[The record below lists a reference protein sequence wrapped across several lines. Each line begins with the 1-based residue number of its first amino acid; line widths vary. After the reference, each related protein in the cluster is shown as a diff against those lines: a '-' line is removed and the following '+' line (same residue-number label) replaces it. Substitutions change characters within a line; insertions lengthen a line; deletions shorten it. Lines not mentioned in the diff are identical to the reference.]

1 MKKKLSTG
9 CNFTQTPSWK
19 KQEGK
24 REGSPGIW
32 RVVCVSIVLL
42 FLCLSVPGVG
52 WAEENFFQIINDSNI
67 PVNPNFV
74 DDEGYAVYV
83 SYEGKKFLM
92 DTGGIE
98 ENLIENMKAAGIH
111 LDNLDFVF
119 LTHRHPD
126 HTGGLT
132 YIRSKRPSLPTYI
145 PPGGGFYNS
154 KGLIELK
161 DHLRIS
167 PNVFLIHT
175 HNESGSRGITDELS
189 LLIKTKK
196 GPYVL
201 NGCSH
206 TGFDTILEE
215 SKRVAEQNIFFH
227 SGGTSLNRASET
239 KIRATVKKIK
249 ALRVTQVSPSHCS
262 VGDRVQKPFKEIYG
276 TNYIPSILGQKVPLE
291 PR

>member
-1 MKKKLSTG
+1 MKKKLITG
-9 CNFTQTPSWK
+9 CNFTQTPSLK
-19 KQEGK
+19 IQEGK

-42 FLCLSVPGVG
+42 FLCLNVPGVG
-52 WAEENFFQIINDSNI
+52 WAEENFFQIINDSSI

-98 ENLIENMKAAGIH
+98 ENLIQNLKAAGIL

-119 LTHRHPD
+119 LSHPHPD
-126 HTGGLT
+126 HTGGLN
-132 YIRSKRPSLPTYI
+132 YIRSKRPSLPIYI
-145 PPGGGFYNS
+145 PPNGGFINID
-154 KGLIELK
+154 GLIELE
-161 DHLRIS
+161 DHLRVS
-167 PNVFLIHT
+167 PNVFIIYT
-175 HNESGSRGITDELS
+175 YNESGSRDITDELS

-201 NGCSH
+201 NACSH
-206 TGFDTILEE
+206 TGIATILEE
-215 SKRVAEQNIFFH
+215 SKRVAGQNIFFH
-227 SGGTSLNRASET
+227 SGGTQLNYTVET
-239 KIRATVKKIK
+239 KIKATVKKIK

-262 VGDRVQKPFKEIYG
+262 VGDRVQKPFEEIYG

>member
-1 MKKKLSTG
+1 MHKKLST
-9 CNFTQTPSWK
+9 CNFTQTPSLK

-24 REGSPGIW
+24 CEGSPGIR
-32 RVVCVSIVLL
+32 RVICVSIVLL
-42 FLCLSVPGVG
+42 FLCLNVPGVG
-52 WAEENFFQIINDSNI
+52 WAEENFFQIINDSSI

-98 ENLIENMKAAGIH
+98 ENLIQNMKAAGIL

-119 LTHRHPD
+119 LSHPHPD
-126 HTGGLT
+126 HTGGLN
-132 YIRSKRPSLPTYI
+132 YIRSKRPSLPIYI
-145 PPGGGFYNS
+145 PPNGGFINID
-154 KGLIELK
+154 GLIELE
-161 DHLRIS
+161 DHLRVS
-167 PNVFLIHT
+167 PNVFIIYT
-175 HNESGSRGITDELS
+175 YNESGSRDITDELS

-201 NGCSH
+201 NACSH
-206 TGFDTILEE
+206 TGIAMILEE
-215 SKRVAEQNIFFH
+215 SKRVAGQNIFFH
-227 SGGTSLNRASET
+227 SGGTQLNYTVET
-239 KIRATVKKIK
+239 KIKATVKKIK

-262 VGDRVQKPFKEIYG
+262 VGDRVQKPFEEIYG

>member
-1 MKKKLSTG
+1 MKKKLITG
-9 CNFTQTPSWK
+9 CNFTQTPSLK
-19 KQEGK
+19 IQEGK
-24 REGSPGIW
+24 REGSPGIR

-52 WAEENFFQIINDSNI
+52 WAEENFFQIINDSSI

-98 ENLIENMKAAGIH
+98 ENLIQNLKAAGIL

-119 LTHRHPD
+119 LSHPHPD
-126 HTGGLT
+126 HTGGLN
-132 YIRSKRPSLPTYI
+132 YIRSKRPSLPIYI
-145 PPGGGFYNS
+145 PPNGGFINID
-154 KGLIELK
+154 GLIELE
-161 DHLRIS
+161 DHLRVS
-167 PNVFLIHT
+167 PNVFIIYT
-175 HNESGSRGITDELS
+175 YNESGSRDITDELS

-201 NGCSH
+201 NACSH
-206 TGFDTILEE
+206 TGIATILEE
-215 SKRVAEQNIFFH
+215 SKRVAGQNIFFH
-227 SGGTSLNRASET
+227 SGGTQLNYTVET
-239 KIRATVKKIK
+239 KIKATVKKIK

-262 VGDRVQKPFKEIYG
+262 VGDRVQKPFEEIYG